1 MLDNERAPVRG
12 VDRARA
18 AAAGRAERVRA
29 LAPAEAAWV
38 ALVPCALVALG
49 AILLLGPPLGHLLV
63 RPHGDALWPPGW
75 WEARGQP
82 EPVKQGRFALAVLA
96 PLLPI
101 AAVAANARRPLQ
113 MRPATIRAVVYASQ
127 VALLAF
133 VAIALLAQRNVIDG
147 GRVLEPV
154 FSVGML
160 MLAAGVVV
168 AAVTALRSDRVR
180 SVIGRVA
187 RERLG
192 TRLACGAIATA
203 FASVWLLEALET
215 DGLVE
220 QRGLMT
226 WTLNDVFAVL
236 NGHDS
241 LVDYHAIYAKL
252 LPYPTALVLL
262 AFGTTGFV
270 YTLFMTV
277 LSVLALLAVYAVLR
291 RVARSSLY
299 ALLLFAPFV
308 ALSDWRHTMIMAEMW
323 PTRYGGA
330 FLLAWLTA
338 RQLDDRRPRHAFWL
352 FLVAGL
358 VLIND
363 LEFGIAALLASVA
376 ALLCARRP
384 RSVRAA
390 APLLAALA
398 GGMAAA
404 LAATS
409 VLTLARAGSLPHL
422 GLLLEWPRVFTDLG
436 WFSLPMPAIG
446 LHLAIYATLAGALV
460 VAAVRVARRA
470 DDVLLTSMLAWAGV
484 FGLVAAGY
492 YAGRSDESK
501 LAAMFAAWAFALAL
515 LTILCVRALSAR
527 RWRAPTV
534 PELLVLFGFGLAVS
548 LLGQLVSPRLLID
561 RLRAPVPPLQYRPAA
576 EQFIARHVVRG
587 EQVAILIPEGFRLA
601 YDLGIDD
608 VAPYPNANAIVTWR
622 QLQTL
627 IDVLARRRVREL
639 FVPIPGARVLEEIE
653 MAPQQLQRLVSAGYA
668 IGDSSEGIVELHRTA
683 R

>member
-1 MLDNERAPVRG
+1 VLENERAG
-12 VDRARA
+12 VGEYGRA
-18 AAAGRAERVRA
+18 ARIAADVPARTRA
-29 LAPAEAAWV
+29 LTPGEAAWV
-38 ALVPCALVALG
+38 VLVPCALVALA

-63 RPHGDALWPPGW
+63 RPSGDALWPTGW
-75 WEARGQP
+75 WEARGRP
-82 EPVKQGRFALAVLA
+82 EPVKQGRFALAALA

-101 AAVAANARRPLQ
+101 AVVAANARRPLR
-113 MRPATIRAVVYASQ
+113 MGPRAIRAVAWTSQ
-127 VALLAF
+127 LCLLAF
-133 VAIALLAQRNVIDG
+133 VAVALLAQRNAIDG
-147 GRVLEPV
+147 GRALEPV
-154 FSVGML
+154 FERGML
-160 MLAAGVVV
+160 ALAAGLVVV
-168 AAVTALRSDRVR
+168 AAGALRLDRVR
-180 SVIGRVA
+180 GALAYLA

-192 TRLACGAIATA
+192 TRLACGAIAAA

-236 NGHDS
+236 GGHDP

-270 YTLFMTV
+270 YSLFMAV

-291 RVARSSLY
+291 RILHSSLY
-299 ALLLFAPFV
+299 ALALFAPFV

-338 RQLDDRRPRHAFWL
+338 RQLDGRRPRSAFWL

-363 LEFGIAALLASVA
+363 LEFGIAALLASLVA
-376 ALLCARRP
+376 LVCARRP

-390 APLLAALA
+390 APLLGALA
-398 GGMAAA
+398 GGLLAA
-404 LAATS
+404 LAAAS
-409 VLTLARAGSLPHL
+409 ALTLARAGSLPHL

-436 WFSLPMPAIG
+436 WFSLPMPTLG

-460 VAAVRVARRA
+460 VAAVRMARR
-470 DDVLLTSMLAWAGV
+470 DDDALLTSMLAWAGT

-492 YAGRSDESK
+492 YAGRSDEAK
-501 LAAMFAAWAFALAL
+501 LASMFAAWAFALAL
-515 LTILCVRALSAR
+515 LTIVSARALASR
-527 RWRAPTV
+527 RWRAPAV
-534 PELLVLFGFGLAVS
+534 PELMVLFGFGLAVAM
-548 LLGQLVSPRLLID
+548 LGQLVSPRLLID
-561 RLRAPVPPLQYRPAA
+561 RLTAPVPPLQYRPAA
-576 EQFIARHVVRG
+576 EQFIARHVARG
-587 EQVAILIPEGFRLA
+587 QQAAILVPEGFRLA
-601 YDLGIDD
+601 YELGIDN
-608 VAPYPNANAIVTWR
+608 VAPYPNENAIVTRR
-622 QLQTL
+622 QFRTL
-627 IDVLARRRVREL
+627 LDVLARRHVREL
-639 FVPIPGARVLEEIE
+639 FVPAPGARLLEEIE
-653 MAPQQLQRLVSAGYA
+653 TAPQQLQRLLVAGYA
-668 IGDSSEGIVELHRTA
+668 IGDSSEGIVELRRTV